1 MTIIIFFNILNL
13 EINMNKYIV
22 DANSIVSEIVYKTT
36 DFASV
41 YPITPSSTMGENY
54 SKFSEA
60 GKKNIFDNIPQ
71 VREMQSETGT
81 IACVHGASL
90 SGSFSTTFTSSQG
103 LLLMIPNLYK
113 MANELLPFTIHV
125 ASRSLSSN
133 ALNIFCDHS
142 DVMAT
147 QKTGLIMM
155 CSSSV
160 QSAQDFAMLSQMITL
175 KSKIGV
181 LHFFDGFRTSHE
193 INTINKLSEENIK
206 NLFPYN
212 EYLEFK
218 NQSISNVNPVVLGT
232 NQNSDIFFQTRER
245 INEYLEKIPEIL
257 KSCFYDFYKETKRS
271 YSAFEYY
278 GNKNASKILVV
289 MGSAFEPC
297 KEIAE
302 NSSDYGVIKVNV
314 FSPFLKEEFLSA
326 LPKSAKIVTVLDR
339 TKENN
344 SLYEPLCMNVIAC
357 LKETDIRV
365 LGGRFGL
372 GGKDFDKNMAYACF
386 KNMENELKDHFTI
399 GIEDDLTLSSLK
411 VEKKFTENDAFS
423 SIFFG
428 LGSDGMVTATKNT
441 LKIIGDNTDLF
452 VQGYFNYDSR
462 KSGSLTAS
470 EMLISKD
477 IISHP
482 YQVLNADF
490 VIINNIEFLNKFH
503 KESFVKKGG
512 KILVNSPNNLNET
525 LNDEVKKYISENN
538 IEIYSID
545 ANALAIKYNLGTKIN
560 LVMQTAF
567 FNLTNFL
574 EFEKALNRIKEEAKK
589 SFQNKSATLVEN
601 CFKACDEV
609 KKMIIKHKNFNFENT
624 INNDETTNFIEAIA
638 NFKGNELSVKTFKA
652 SGKFEENYTTTPFTF
667 SKNSAEWIKEKC
679 IQCGGCEMVCPH
691 NAIKCILT
699 KEKDI
704 ENLPIDTI
712 PVKNKDGFYYSVF
725 INKNKCTGCSTCVL
739 SCPTRAIKI
748 CEKNVT
754 LKDKEIS
761 NIVENFE
768 NEKLYEKN
776 SLKDLSFN
784 KSYYNFCSA
793 CSGCA
798 QTQYYRLLSKL
809 CGSHLILSN
818 ATGCSSIYNGSV
830 DVCPFNKDK
839 ENLGTS
845 FMNNLFEDT
854 IEFGYGAN
862 IGFNLARTNF
872 KNFILNNISSYEQE
886 LQKLLSD
893 LIENFENFA
902 FCKEI
907 YSKLKNY
914 DNLPTEIFN
923 NLKFVMP
930 VVHFI
935 VGGDGFSYDIDF
947 GGLDHVIASGENVKI
962 LIFDNEVYSNT
973 GGQTSKATNLGA
985 LTKYT
990 NKKQTLKKDLFL
1002 SLMQY
1007 KDLYFARV
1015 CLGADKNQA
1024 LKAFNEALSHNGPSL
1039 ILAYTPCL
1047 NHGIDM
1053 SNVYNIQKN
1062 AVKSGYF
1069 NLMRYNETNK
1079 QFNLDSIPDF
1089 HFLESFLKNE
1099 NRYKN
1104 LDDALLNKLIASKI
1118 ENYELYKKLQNI
1130 LFN

>member
-1 MTIIIFFNILNL
+1 
-13 EINMNKYIV
+13 MNKYIV
-22 DANSIVSEIVYKTT
+22 DANSIVSEIIYKTT

-54 SKFSEA
+54 SKFSES
-60 GKKNIFDNIPQ
+60 GKKNIFNNIPQ
-71 VREMQSETGT
+71 VREMQSEAGA

-113 MANELLPFTIHV
+113 MANELLPFSLHV

-142 DVMAT
+142 DVLAT
-147 QKTGLIMM
+147 QKTGLIML

-193 INTINKLSEENIK
+193 INTIDKLSDENIK

-218 NQSISNVNPVVLGT
+218 NQTISNINPVVLGT
-232 NQNSDIFFQTRER
+232 NQNSDIFFQTKER

-257 KSCFYDFYKETKRS
+257 NCCFEEFYKETNRL
-271 YSAFEYY
+271 YSAFEYF
-278 GNKNASKILVV
+278 GNKNASKIIVI
-289 MGSAFEPC
+289 MGSSFEPC
-297 KEIAE
+297 KEIVKNNA
-302 NSSDYGVIKVNV
+302 DYGVVKVNV
-314 FSPFLKEEFLSA
+314 FSPFLKEEFLKV
-326 LPKSAKIVTVLDR
+326 LPKTTKIVTVLDR

-344 SLYEPLCMNVIAC
+344 SIYEPLCLNVIAC
-357 LKETDIRV
+357 LKETNIKV
-365 LGGRFGL
+365 LGGRYGL
-372 GGKDFDKNMAYACF
+372 GGKEFDLNMAYACF
-386 KNMENELKDHFTI
+386 KNMENEQKDHFTI
-399 GIEDDLTLSSLK
+399 GIEDDITFSSLK
-411 VEKKFTENDAFS
+411 VENKFSENNYFS

-441 LKIIGDNTDLF
+441 LKIIGNSTNLF

-462 KSGSLTAS
+462 KSGSLTSS
-470 EMLISKD
+470 EMLFSENE
-477 IISHP
+477 ISHP
-482 YQVLNADF
+482 YSIKKAD
-490 VIINNIEFLNKFH
+490 IIVVNNIEFLNRFH
-503 KESFVKKGG
+503 KEEFVKNNG
-512 KILVNSPNNLNET
+512 KILLNCKENLNDI
-525 LNDEVKKYISENN
+525 LNNEVKKYIVENN

-545 ANALAIKYNLGTKIN
+545 ANSLAIKYNLGTKIN
-560 LVMQTAF
+560 LIMQTVF
-567 FNLTNFL
+567 FKLTNFL
-574 EFEKALNRIKEEAKK
+574 EFNKAVDKIKEEAKK
-589 SFQNKSATLVEN
+589 SFQNKDITLVEN
-601 CFKACDEV
+601 CFKACGEVEKLV
-609 KKMIIKHKNFNFENT
+609 KKQENFDYKTKNDLNEENFLEKIT
-624 INNDETTNFIEAIA
+624 
-638 NFKGNELSVKTFKA
+638 NFKGNELSVKTFEA

-667 SKNSAEWIKEKC
+667 SKNKAEWIKEKC

-699 KEKDI
+699 HEKNAK
-704 ENLPIDTI
+704 NLPIDAI
-712 PVKNKDGFYYSVF
+712 PVKNKEGYYYSVF

-739 SCPTRAIKI
+739 SCPTRALKI
-748 CEKNVT
+748 CEKDISE
-754 LKDKEIS
+754 KDKEIA
-761 NIVENFE
+761 NYVENFE
-768 NEKLYEKN
+768 NEKIYDEN
-776 SLKDLSFN
+776 SIKGLTLN

-798 QTQYYRLLSKL
+798 QTQYFRLLSKL
-809 CGSHLILSN
+809 CGSHLVLSN
-818 ATGCSSIYNGSV
+818 ATGCSSIYNGSI

-845 FMNNLFEDT
+845 FMSNLFEDT
-854 IEFGYGAN
+854 VEFGYGAQ
-862 IGFNLARTNF
+862 IGFNLARENF
-872 KNFILNNISSYEQE
+872 KNFITNNISSYEQK
-886 LQKLLSD
+886 LQNLLTKF
-893 LIENFENFA
+893 IENFNNFIICKQIYNELTK
-902 FCKEI
+902 FYLLPKEI
-907 YSKLKNY
+907 QK
-914 DNLPTEIFN
+914 
-923 NLKFVMP
+923 NLKFIMP
-930 VVHFI
+930 VIHFI

-947 GGLDHVIASGENVKI
+947 GGLDHVVQSGENVKI

-973 GGQTSKATNLGA
+973 GGQTSKATNFGA

-990 NKKQTLKKDLFL
+990 NKKQTFKKDLFL

-1015 CLGADKNQA
+1015 CLGADKNQT
-1024 LKAFNEALSHNGPSL
+1024 LKAFKEALAHNGPSV

-1053 SNVYNIQKN
+1053 NNVYNIQQN

-1069 NLMRYNETNK
+1069 NLMRFNETNK
-1079 QFNLDSIPDF
+1079 EFILDSVPDFNL
-1089 HFLESFLKNE
+1089 LEKFLKNE

-1104 LDDALLNKLIASKI
+1104 LDENLLNVLKANKI
-1118 ENYELYKKLQNI
+1118 ENYELYKKLQTI